1 MPVPQNMFAD
11 IPNDE
16 LVTATGGATVT
27 AEIQTKQL
35 HQLQH
40 ILSDVASSQQ
50 NNNSSNNNL
59 TFAMVAAL
67 AMRNR

>member
-1 MPVPQNMFAD
+1 MPVPQNLFAE

-27 AEIQTKQL
+27 AELQTKQL
-35 HQLQH
+35 RQLQH
-40 ILSDVASSQQ
+40 IISDVASSQQ
-50 NNNSSNNNL
+50 NNNNSNM
-59 TFAMVAAL
+59 TMAMVAAL